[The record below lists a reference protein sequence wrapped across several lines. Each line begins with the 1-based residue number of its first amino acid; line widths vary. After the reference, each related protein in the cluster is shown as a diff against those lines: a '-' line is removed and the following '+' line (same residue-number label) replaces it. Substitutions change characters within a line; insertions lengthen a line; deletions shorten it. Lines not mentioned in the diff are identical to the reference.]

1 MFGRQRFFW
10 VCDDIRS
17 ISIYISI
24 SCCLPAAAFAS
35 NNISLCSRHSL
46 IASLIQ
52 PALPQHQKPQVQSI
66 HYCYLLRGTRTVFKR
81 NSVGLGVGKESI
93 RPRNRIHQFN
103 SQFSSVQFSSIRV
116 QSNPSAINHI
126 IIAIARISSERLDR
140 SLQQVSYILP
150 TTSTSTH
157 TYSYKY
163 PTVPLDRIHAD
174 FL

>member
-1 MFGRQRFFW
+1 MLLIKIVQNRLFHLDLGTRCLGDKDFSECATTFAPHPY
-10 VCDDIRS
+10 
-17 ISIYISI
+17 IYISI

-93 RPRNRIHQFN
+93 NPRNRIHQFN
-103 SQFSSVQFSSIRV
+103 SQFSSVQFSSVQFNQGSIQSIRN
-116 QSNPSAINHI
+116 QSYYYCNC
-126 IIAIARISSERLDR
+126 E
-140 SLQQVSYILP
+140 
-150 TTSTSTH
+150 
-157 TYSYKY
+157 
-163 PTVPLDRIHAD
+163 D
-174 FL
+174 FE